1 MMKFTILGS
10 GFGIYGYL
18 PALVLNDCEI
28 ILQSRYKEKIK
39 QREELKYYSNKI
51 TWVETEEEAI
61 EISSGIVVAKR
72 PFEQV
77 QIVRKILRYENIKYI
92 FLEKPLAPTPEESYD
107 IQEKIIESNK
117 VFGVGYIFRYT
128 SWGKS
133 LGNIVNSNDV
143 DLINIEWSFMAHHFK
158 NHLNN
163 WKRYDS
169 AGGGILR
176 FYGIQLIALIAEL
189 GYEDVGN
196 IKIIG
201 DECDQSEI
209 FCLSFYKKNSP
220 EINVTINSKSTYNV
234 FIIESIRNEEKKEI
248 FLNESPFDEFNK
260 NKDSDIR
267 VNYLREHISTAFK
280 ENIYGYDSYRRTI
293 QLWSRIENLISSL

>member
-1 MMKFTILGS
+1 MKFTILGS